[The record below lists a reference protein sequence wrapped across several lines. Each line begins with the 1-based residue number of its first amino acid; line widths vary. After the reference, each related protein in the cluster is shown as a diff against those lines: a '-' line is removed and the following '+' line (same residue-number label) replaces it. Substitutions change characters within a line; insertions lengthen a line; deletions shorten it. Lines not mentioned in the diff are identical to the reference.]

1 MTDHELHL
9 GAEPGPS
16 SALHRRR
23 ESNLATATAD
33 PEERARRIA
42 LERRVA
48 ELERELAQMRGR
60 ETNWRAE
67 RGRLLAALEAA
78 EREVADLPALQYE
91 AEVTRDT
98 AYWLAVVQSSWS
110 WRLTRPLRAV
120 SRFAGR
126 LRRRRLRS

>member
-9 GAEPGPS
+9 SAEPGPA

-23 ESNLATATAD
+23 EANRATATAD
-33 PEERARRIA
+33 PDEYARRIA
-42 LERRVA
+42 LEHRVA

-60 ETNWRAE
+60 EAGWQAE
-67 RGRLLAALEAA
+67 RGRLVAALEEA

-120 SRFAGR
+120 SRLAGR
-126 LRRRRLRS
+126 VRRRPRSS

>member
-9 GAEPGPS
+9 GAESGPS

-23 ESNLATATAD
+23 ESDRAIATAN
-33 PEERARRIA
+33 PEEHARRIA
-42 LERRVA
+42 LEHRVA
-48 ELERELAQMRGR
+48 ELERKLAQVRGR
-60 ETNWRAE
+60 EANWQAE
-67 RGRLLAALEAA
+67 RSRLLAALDAA

-120 SRFAGR
+120 SRLAGR
-126 LRRRRLRS
+126 VRRRQPSS

>member
-9 GAEPGPS
+9 SAESGPA

-23 ESNLATATAD
+23 ESNRATATVDAD
-33 PEERARRIA
+33 EHARRIA
-42 LERRVA
+42 LEHRVG

-60 ETNWRAE
+60 EATWQAE
-67 RGRLLAALEAA
+67 RSRLLAALEAA
-78 EREVADLPALQYE
+78 EQEVADLPALQYE

-98 AYWLAVVQSSWS
+98 AYWLSVVQSSWS

-120 SRFAGR
+120 SGMARRVRGR
-126 LRRRRLRS
+126 PR

>member
-1 MTDHELHL
+1 MTDHELDL
-9 GAEPGPS
+9 RAESGQS
-16 SALHRRR
+16 SVLHRGR
-23 ESNLATATAD
+23 ESNRATAIAD
-33 PEERARRIA
+33 PDEHALRIA
-42 LERRVA
+42 LEHRVA

-60 ETNWRAE
+60 EATWRAE
-67 RGRLLAALEAA
+67 RSRLLGALEAA

-120 SRFAGR
+120 SRVAGR
-126 LRRRRLRS
+126 VRRRPRSS

>member
-9 GAEPGPS
+9 SAEPGPA
-16 SALHRRR
+16 SALHPRR
-23 ESNLATATAD
+23 ESNRATAIAAPD
-33 PEERARRIA
+33 EHARRIA
-42 LERRVA
+42 LEHRVA
-48 ELERELAQMRGR
+48 ELERELAQMRGH
-60 ETNWRAE
+60 EATWQAE
-67 RGRLLAALEAA
+67 RGRLLVALEAA

-120 SRFAGR
+120 SRLAGR
-126 LRRRRLRS
+126 VRRRPRRS

>member
-9 GAEPGPS
+9 SAEPGAA

-23 ESNLATATAD
+23 ESNRATAIAD
-33 PEERARRIA
+33 PDEHARRIA
-42 LERRVA
+42 LEHRVA

-60 ETNWRAE
+60 EATWQAE

-120 SRFAGR
+120 SRLAGR
-126 LRRRRLRS
+126 GRGGPR